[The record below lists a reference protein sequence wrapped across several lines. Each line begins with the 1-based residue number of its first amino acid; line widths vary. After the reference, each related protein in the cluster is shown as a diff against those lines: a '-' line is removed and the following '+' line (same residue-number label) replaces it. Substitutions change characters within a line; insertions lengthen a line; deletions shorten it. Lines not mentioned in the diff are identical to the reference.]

1 MCKLVD
7 HLKEPLLR
15 EAAADCIHEIITKGM
30 DPVTKA
36 QLIESFVTVLDQAG
50 VLKPVDVSFLCVC
63 LNFIFYL
70 FVAEVVCFSHILFDC
85 FGIPFIIASITV
97 KLNYF

>member
-15 EAAADCIHEIITKGM
+15 EAAADCSHEIITKGM
-30 DPVTKA
+30 DPVTKT

-50 VLKPVDVSFLCVC
+50 VLKPVDVSLHCAIYCRGIFSIV
-63 LNFIFYL
+63 FIY
-70 FVAEVVCFSHILFDC
+70 FVAFNVWTLIVS
-85 FGIPFIIASITV
+85 
-97 KLNYF
+97 